1 MLKEI
6 SIEITRKCPN
16 NCLHCS
22 SLSNKTCKEL
32 LPYDKFKEVILD
44 AKQLGAKTI
53 CLSGGEPFL
62 HNRIVDMIRLVSECG
77 MDCYVYTSGIVL
89 DTLDQPMSIPVETL
103 KQISGYVTKLIF
115 NIEAG
120 TEQTY
125 NRIMGTKYCFKKMQE
140 SALCAARAGLCTE
153 AHFVPMKI
161 NINEMNEVMFLCKK
175 IQISKLSFLR
185 LVLHGRAKEN
195 AALLT
200 LTERQT
206 AELKS
211 QLSKFQ
217 AQPDLSIRI
226 GVPLSLDLSCHRCEA
241 ACGKLNIKYDGGV
254 FPCEVFKNYSMEKS
268 LGGLNP
274 ENIYQQSLINIY
286 NRSRYLCRVR
296 EMSEQ
301 YAENCGCETCFGQ
314 YLIGLEEKE
323 G

>member
-22 SLSNKTCKEL
+22 SLSNRVCQER
-32 LPYDKFKEVILD
+32 LPYDKFKEVVSD

-62 HNRIVDMIRLVSECG
+62 HDRIVDIVRLVSEYG

-89 DTLDQPMSIPVETL
+89 DALDQPTPIPEETL
-103 KQISGYVTKLIF
+103 KKISGCATKLIF

-125 NRIMGTKYCFKKMQE
+125 DKIMGTKNCFNKMQQ
-140 SALCAARAGLCTE
+140 SALCASAVGLCTE
-153 AHFVPMKI
+153 AHFVPMRI
-161 NINEMNEVMFLCKK
+161 NMDELNEVILLCKR
-175 IQISKLSFLR
+175 IRISKLSFLR

-206 AELKS
+206 AELKN
-211 QLSKFQ
+211 
-217 AQPDLSIRI
+217 
-226 GVPLSLDLSCHRCEA
+226 SCLYYR
-241 ACGKLNIKYDGGV
+241 
-254 FPCEVFKNYSMEKS
+254 
-268 LGGLNP
+268 
-274 ENIYQQSLINIY
+274 
-286 NRSRYLCRVR
+286 
-296 EMSEQ
+296 
-301 YAENCGCETCFGQ
+301 
-314 YLIGLEEKE
+314 
-323 G
+323 